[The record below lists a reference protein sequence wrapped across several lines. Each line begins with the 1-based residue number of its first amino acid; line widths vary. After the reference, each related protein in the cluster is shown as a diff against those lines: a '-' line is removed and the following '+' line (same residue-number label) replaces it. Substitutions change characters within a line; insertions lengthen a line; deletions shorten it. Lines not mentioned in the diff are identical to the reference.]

1 MTRPR
6 LIPVLLY
13 LRDVR
18 GTISSEQPDLATL
31 IEQQESIKKL
41 NPQGWFKRNLDQGKC
56 LVMLDGLDEVAD
68 ESQRQKVSQWIDRQM
83 QYYPKTPFLLTS
95 RPFGYRSAPL
105 AQVGTVLEVKPFS
118 LREMK
123 QFVHNWYLQNEIM
136 SRLGKEDRGVRDN
149 AARQAEDLIERI
161 QNASTLAEMALNPLL
176 LTMIA
181 TVHRFRGAL
190 PGRRVELYHEI
201 CDVLLGRRQD
211 AKGMADNLTATQ
223 KKVVLQ
229 VLALGLMK
237 QKTRE
242 FSPALG
248 VQLIQEKLQD
258 VGGSEA
264 NATQFLKQIEN
275 TTGLLVEREQGVY
288 EFAHKSFQEY
298 LAAVELTNPNQ
309 SEILNGKMQDAWW
322 DETIRLYAA
331 QTDASH
337 LVEESLQ
344 EPTITALTLAYDC
357 VEQGQSIRP
366 EVRQEL
372 EDKLDKG
379 LQSVDADLFKLAA
392 EVKLSRRLKS
402 LIRIDETTKIDN
414 SLITC
419 AEYQLFIDENRK
431 KDNHLQPDHWRN
443 YRFLAENS
451 AKPIV
456 GVRSSDAEEF
466 CKWLTER
473 DTTKHYRLP
482 TIVETENH
490 LISLQSTGYWC
501 SLKDSK
507 NIVGIEPQHWKNW
520 SQIFQT
526 AVKNDIEFNFAR
538 NSDLLREP
546 NLDFNLDLPHILD
559 LNFSPNIIRDLA
571 LELNIKL
578 ETLDTE
584 LACDLALE
592 LERNLSRDDTRD
604 LDRSLARVLSLDRD
618 RDRRN
623 KWRVHIRPSLLI
635 LTLLLNF
642 LLRIYLETE
651 KRQNKIWV
659 KKSNRKVNKIPRQ
672 KYFQQ
677 RDAVYAIYKFCVL
690 VEERQIGNLPAW
702 EGIRIVEEQILD

>member
-1 MTRPR
+1 
-6 LIPVLLY
+6 

-18 GTISSEQPDLATL
+18 GTISSDRPPDLATL

-41 NPQGWFKRNLDQGKC
+41 NPQGWFKWNLDRGKC

-83 QYYPKTPFLLTS
+83 QNYPKTPFLLTS

-123 QFVHNWYLQNEIM
+123 QFVHSWYLQNEIM
-136 SRLGKEDRGVRDN
+136 SRLGKEDRGVRDS
-149 AARQAEDLIERI
+149 AARQAEDLIARI

-211 AKGMADNLTATQ
+211 AKGMADTLTATQ

-248 VQLIQEKLQD
+248 VKLIQDKLRD
-258 VGGSEA
+258 IGGYET
-264 NATQFLKQIEN
+264 NAAQFLKQIEN

-331 QTDASH
+331 QADASH

-344 EPTITALTLAYDC
+344 DATITALMLAYDC
-357 VEQGQSIRP
+357 VEQGLSIRP
-366 EVRQEL
+366 EVRQAL

-379 LQSVDADLFKLAA
+379 LESFNADLFKLAA
-392 EVKLSRRLKS
+392 EVKLARRLKN
-402 LIRIDETTKIDN
+402 LIRIDEKTRIDS

-431 KDNHLQPDHWRN
+431 KDNHLQPDHWQN
-443 YRFLAENS
+443 YRFSVGTS

-466 CKWLTER
+466 CKWLTDR
-473 DTTKHYRLP
+473 DTTKQYRLLTP
-482 TIVETENH
+482 VEAENH
-490 LISLQSTGYWC
+490 PLSFQSIGYWC
-501 SLKDSK
+501 GLKHS
-507 NIVGIEPQHWKNW
+507 NSIAGIEQQDWEDW
-520 SQIFQT
+520 SRIFGG
-526 AVKNDIEFNFAR
+526 AFKNDIDFNFTR
-538 NSDLLREP
+538 NFDLIREP
-546 NLDFNLDLPHILD
+546 NLDTKLDRPDVLD
-559 LNFSPNIIRDLA
+559 LNLSNNIIRDLA
-571 LELNIKL
+571 LELSIKL
-578 ETLDTE
+578 NTLDAE
-584 LACDLALE
+584 LARDLALE

-604 LDRSLARVLSLDRD
+604 LDRSLARVLALDRD

-623 KWRVHIRPSLLI
+623 KWRSHIRPSLLI

-651 KRQNKIWV
+651 KKKNKIWV
-659 KKSNRKVNKIPRQ
+659 RESKLKINKSLRQ

-677 RDAVYAIYKFCVL
+677 RDAVYAIYKFCIL

-702 EGIRIVEEQILD
+702 EGIRIVGEQILD